1 MLFFFG
7 CFSLSLSLSHSSPP
21 PPPPPSSQHPL
32 VLLSAVD
39 HFNRTQGD
47 KKAGNNRSIG
57 VLLGSWQGKL
67 LDVANSFAVPFEE
80 DPTNPEVY
88 VCVFCSF
95 FFFNLLSCS
104 PLLFLSLILTRPL
117 HRKEIGHLF
126 RMGRHPAL
134 GADKVVLF
142 YSLLFFPFLSFP

>member
-1 MLFFFG
+1 MLFFG
-7 CFSLSLSLSHSSPP
+7 GVLLSLSPPPP

-95 FFFNLLSCS
+95 FFQTFS
-104 PLLFLSLILTRPL
+104 PARLCF
-117 HRKEIGHLF
+117 
-126 RMGRHPAL
+126 
-134 GADKVVLF
+134 
-142 YSLLFFPFLSFP
+142 FFP